1 MKALLTINK
10 DFLLNGVF
18 LKIGILGELSE
29 GVKDV
34 MLKDSSSRN
43 IIESASENLQEL
55 VSMVAYPQFK
65 LSCKCCLAS

>member
-1 MKALLTINK
+1 MNDLLTVYK

-34 MLKDSSSRN
+34 MLKKQTAE
-43 IIESASENLQEL
+43 IL
-55 VSMVAYPQFK
+55 
-65 LSCKCCLAS
+65 LSLLLKIYKNWLAWLLTLSLTTEPHLPL